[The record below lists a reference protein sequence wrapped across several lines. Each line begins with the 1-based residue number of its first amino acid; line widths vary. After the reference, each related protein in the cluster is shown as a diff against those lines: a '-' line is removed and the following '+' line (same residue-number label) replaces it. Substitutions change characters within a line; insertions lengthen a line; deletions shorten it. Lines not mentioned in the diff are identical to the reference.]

1 VVNQHLCSVHIVAA
15 AEALSLRARWGSI
28 RPSYFGYRE
37 GAAGRGCCQDRGP
50 MVAGTEVR

>member
-1 VVNQHLCSVHIVAA
+1 MVNQHLCSVHIVAA